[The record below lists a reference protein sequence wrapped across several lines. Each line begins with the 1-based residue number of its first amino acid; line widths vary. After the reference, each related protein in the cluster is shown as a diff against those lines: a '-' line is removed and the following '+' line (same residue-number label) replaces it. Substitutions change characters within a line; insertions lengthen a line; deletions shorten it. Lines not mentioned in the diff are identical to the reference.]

1 MIYTIFEHK
10 PENFYPFSL
19 NHAVFEIRSGAFSHL
34 ERIQSS
40 IGDKDKLILIVRDS
54 IKDIISD
61 RYPNLIVN
69 PDIIPP
75 SKIIHSNSDDVCPN
89 DPGEIKEEISLAD
102 FRNKDWSNIQE
113 YYLWNYPGDPMLDH
127 DKQKFDMKIKGEL
140 HSSCI
145 MINKSNIHISSSAK
159 VSAGV
164 ILDATDGPI
173 IINDHAFIDIGALIK
188 GNTYIGKNSV
198 INPGTKLRG
207 QVSIGP
213 YCKIG
218 GEVESSTFH
227 GYSNKQHDGYI
238 GHSYIGEW
246 VNLGANTNNSDLK
259 NNYSN
264 VKFEIE
270 EREIDTGMIFIGC
283 MIGDYTKTGISTM
296 INTGTYIGLGA
307 NVFGGGFQDKFIPSF
322 HWGKDERT
330 NLEKFLSTLK
340 IVKSRRDKA
349 LSNNEIDFITNF
361 YNSNKSNKL

>member
-34 ERIQSS
+34 DRIQNS
-40 IGDKDKLILIVRDS
+40 IGDKDELILVVRDS
-54 IKDIISD
+54 IKGIVSE
-61 RYPNLIVN
+61 RYPDLIVN

-75 SKIIHSNSDDVCPN
+75 SKIIHSNSDDACPN
-89 DPGEIKEEISLAD
+89 DPEEVKEEMSLSD
-102 FRNKDWSNIQE
+102 FRGKAWLNVGE
-113 YYLWNYPGDPMLDH
+113 FYLWDYVGDSIFNY
-127 DKQKFDMKIKGEL
+127 DKEKFNMKIQGDC

-145 MINKSNIHISSSAK
+145 TINENNIHISSSAR

-173 IINDHAFIDIGALIK
+173 IIDDEAFIDIGALIK
-188 GNTYIGKNSV
+188 GNTYIGKNST
-198 INPGTKLRG
+198 INPGAKLNS
-207 QVSIGP
+207 VSIGP
-213 YCKIG
+213 HCKIG
-218 GEVESSTFH
+218 GEVECSTFH
-227 GYSNKQHDGYI
+227 GYSNKQHDGYL

-264 VKFEIE
+264 VKLKIGDKEIK
-270 EREIDTGMIFIGC
+270 TGQMFMGC

-296 INTGTYIGLGA
+296 LNTGTYIGLGA
-307 NVFGGGFQDKFIPSF
+307 NVFSGGFQDKFIPSF
-322 HWGKDERT
+322 SWGENDRT
-330 NLEKFLSTLK
+330 DLDKFLSTLR
-340 IVKSRRDKA
+340 IVKDRRGKT
-349 LSNNEIDFITNF
+349 LSENEVDFITNF

>member
-34 ERIQSS
+34 DRIQNS
-40 IGDKDKLILIVRDS
+40 IGDKDKLILVVRDS
-54 IKDIISD
+54 IKGIVSE
-61 RYPNLIVN
+61 RYPDLIVN

-75 SKIIHSNSDDVCPN
+75 SKIIHSNSDDACPN
-89 DPGEIKEEISLAD
+89 DPEEVKEEMSLSD
-102 FRNKDWSNIQE
+102 FKDKAWLNIGE
-113 YYLWNYPGDPMLDH
+113 FYLWNYVGDSMINY
-127 DKQKFDMKIKGEL
+127 DKEKFNMKIQGDC

-145 MINKSNIHISSSAK
+145 MINENNIHISSSAR

-173 IINDHAFIDIGALIK
+173 IIDDDVFIDIGALIK
-188 GNTYIGKNSV
+188 GNAYIGKNSI
-198 INPGTKLRG
+198 INPGAKLRG
-207 QVSIGP
+207 NVSIGP
-213 YCKIG
+213 HCKIG
-218 GEVESSTFH
+218 GEVECSIFH

-264 VKFEIE
+264 VKFKISDND
-270 EREIDTGMIFIGC
+270 IDTGEMFVGC

-296 INTGTYIGLGA
+296 LNTGTYIGLGA
-307 NVFGGGFQDKFIPSF
+307 NVFGGGFQDKFTPSF
-322 HWGKDERT
+322 TWGKNDKM

-340 IVKSRRDKA
+340 IVKNRRRQTV
-349 LSNNEIDFITNF
+349 SNSEINLITDL
-361 YNSNKSNKL
+361 YNSNKSNKF

>member
-1 MIYTIFEHK
+1 MD
-10 PENFYPFSL
+10 
-19 NHAVFEIRSGAFSHL
+19 
-34 ERIQSS
+34 RIQGS

-54 IKDIISD
+54 IKDIISE
-61 RYPNLIVN
+61 RYPDLIVN

-75 SKIIHSNSDDVCPN
+75 SIIIHLNTEICDIEGLIDEA
-89 DPGEIKEEISLAD
+89 GEIKEEMSLAD
-102 FRNKDWSNIQE
+102 FRNKDWPSIKE
-113 YYLWNYPGDPMLDH
+113 TYLWNYAKDSMFGY
-127 DKQKFDMKIKGEL
+127 DKQKFDMKIEGEL

-145 MINKSNIHISSSAK
+145 VINKPDIHISSSAR

-173 IINDHAFIDIGALIK
+173 IIDDHAFIDIGALIK

-198 INPGTKLRG
+198 INPGAKLRG
-207 QVSIGP
+207 EVSIGP

-218 GEVESSTFH
+218 GEVECSTFH
-227 GYSNKQHDGYI
+227 GYSNKQHDGYL

-259 NNYSN
+259 NNYSS
-264 VKFEIE
+264 VRFKVGDIE
-270 EREIDTGMIFIGC
+270 VDTGMAFVGC
-283 MIGDYTKTGISTM
+283 IIGDYTKTGISTM

-322 HWGKDERT
+322 NWGKNERT
-330 NLEKFLSTLK
+330 NLDKFLSTLK
-340 IVKSRRDKA
+340 IVKDRRGKT
-349 LSNNEIDFITNF
+349 LSNNEVDFITNF